1 MVLLCHQG
9 TAVLGASTICLCHH
23 SSNVNTYMKVV
34 HIHSSFKLTHK
45 LRLLLLQLFLMVFI
59 KCGGSDIKYKN
70 RGSSLAKIF
79 GTLYTISSL
88 ALCSFH
94 NYRFG
99 EAPSHVIPKTRNP
112 ILSSLDIASQT
123 GSNIISPLKLLQA
136 N

>member
-70 RGSSLAKIF
+70 RGSSLAKNIWDFVYHFIF
-79 GTLYTISSL
+79 GTVQLPQSS
-88 ALCSFH
+88 
-94 NYRFG
+94 
-99 EAPSHVIPKTRNP
+99 IW
-112 ILSSLDIASQT
+112 
-123 GSNIISPLKLLQA
+123 
-136 N
+136 